1 MIVIVLYSFNI
12 CNNVY
17 CLSNSSFESTISAKF
32 FKMYTYYPHIPL
44 NYFSRINFQ
53 IGEKCNIWNWGWNS
67 FWQSFKNWF
76 HYRDIFYSN
85 IIENQNFSTFWM
97 LFLYSKHVLKN
108 TATVV
113 WKFIK
118 NKNVSIGDLYASN
131 HLYWRWNFD
140 KTER

>member
-1 MIVIVLYSFNI
+1 
-12 CNNVY
+12 
-17 CLSNSSFESTISAKF
+17 
-32 FKMYTYYPHIPL
+32 MYIA
-44 NYFSRINFQ
+44 FQ
-53 IGEKCNIWNWGWNS
+53 ILHSKALLVRNFSKCIHIIHIFHWITSQELIFKLAKKFNIWNWGWIS

-113 WKFIK
+113 WKFMK